1 VTDLKFIEVQVTEE
15 EYDALKPYGTKW
27 IRTGRKVIAVEL
39 VEADDVTLNFVL
51 PTTPSVS

>member
-1 VTDLKFIEVQVTEE
+1 LKFIEVQVTEE